1 MNTTHPM
8 DASSVLEVI
17 FRFPPYKGA
26 RYEAVELIR
35 GNAETLVG
43 LMKILSC
50 GGTIDQAMLER
61 IERLDGVERTLLS
74 GWVSG
79 GFRGKEIFQ
88 SPSYLP
94 IEQLLS
100 GKEFV
105 HQQYSP
111 MPYLWESYASTPDAS
126 LS

>member
-1 MNTTHPM
+1 MNLTYPI

-26 RYEAVELIR
+26 RYQAVESIR
-35 GNAETLVG
+35 GNAEILVG

-50 GGTIDQAMLER
+50 GGTIDQAMIER
-61 IERLDGVERTLLS
+61 IERLDGVERTLLA

-79 GFRGKEIFQ
+79 GFQGKEIFQ

-105 HQQYSP
+105 HQKYYPTS
-111 MPYLWESYASTPDAS
+111 YLWESYASKPDDS
-126 LS
+126 PL